1 MPLQDVHF
9 TDVHFGIKGDNPL
22 QVTKNIAGLIGR
34 TTPITRLECNLR
46 MEELLKT
53 SIIGIGD
60 GVVVFDWVSEK
71 LSPPYLACFKLE
83 AHVPFP
89 ALDDKT
95 TDIVLALISPEHLGP
110 IHLQYLSRM
119 TRLFREPKLLR
130 KIRNV
135 DNADGIKA
143 ILAPENRQFIAA

>member
-1 MPLQDVHF
+1 MPMQEVQF
-9 TDVHFGIKGDNPL
+9 SDVHFGIKGDNPN
-22 QVTKNIAGLIGR
+22 QVTKTIASLIGQ

-53 SIIGIGD
+53 SIIGIGE
-60 GVVVFDWVSEK
+60 GVAVFDWVSEK
-71 LSPPYLACFKLE
+71 LSTPYLACFKLE
-83 AHVPFP
+83 SHVSFP

-119 TRLFREPKLLR
+119 TRLFREPALLK

-135 DNADGIKA
+135 ESADGIKA

>member
-1 MPLQDVHF
+1 MPLQDIHF
-9 TDVHFGIKGDNPL
+9 TDVYYAIKGDNPN
-22 QVTKNIAGLIGR
+22 QVSKNIANLIGR

-46 MEELLKT
+46 MEEVLKT

-60 GVVVFDWVSEK
+60 GVAVFDWVSEK
-71 LSPPYLACFKLE
+71 LSTPYLACFKLE
-83 AHVPFP
+83 SHVSFP

-95 TDIVLALISPEHLGP
+95 TDIVLVLISPEHLGP

-119 TRLFREPKLLR
+119 TRLFREPSLLK

-135 DNADGIKA
+135 ESADAIKA
-143 ILAPENRQFIAA
+143 ILSPENRQFIAA